1 MKKIYNA
8 NLGTMYIDELDESK
22 RPEKDRITVYDSD
35 MEYLSYFSMD
45 LLYENAESDEMTLE
59 EKYEQIVQQ
68 LTDAKTINELI
79 IQLGLDVEFFSDVY
93 EMLHYLHDELN
104 WDLPSKSY
112 SPFENEYINIIGEN
126 YLLINE
132 R

>member
-22 RPEKDRITVYDSD
+22 RPEIDRITVYDSD

-68 LTDAKTINELI
+68 LTDAKTIVELI
-79 IQLGLDVEFFSDVY
+79 SILDLDVEFFNDAY

-112 SPFENEYINIIGEN
+112 NPFENEYINIIGEN
-126 YLLINE
+126 YLLIK
-132 R
+132 